1 MATKKKATKKKATK
15 KTLPEGWVEY
25 DGKTFSSQRKVESYR
40 HKQAVAR
47 GEA

>member
-15 KTLPEGWVEY
+15 KTLPGGWGEY
-25 DGKTFSSQRKVESYR
+25 DGRAFSSQRKVESYK
-40 HKQAVAR
+40 HKQALAR